1 MAMVHASSLREFL
14 LEHGLG
20 SVHTFLEPEGISVM
34 DMHKSVEQ
42 GGDKFYEWM
51 RSLKVPYKDIDTLE
65 RALRKKEAVVGINAI
80 EQTGDARALL
90 AAMAAAGQSAKP
102 AEIAAPAF
110 NDDLLSAALGKAMSV
125 TPDAVAATR
134 AEEEAAAA
142 AAAAAE
148 KKRLARPKRPEASYY
163 DPIAITFA
171 DTPFVP
177 SATFAGRQPGYVF
190 KAGNDGVG
198 YYRDAPDSAGG
209 KWKAYAQ
216 PADWESG
223 LP

>member
-14 LEHGLG
+14 KEHGLG
-20 SVHTFLEPEGISVM
+20 NIYTFLEPEGVSVM

-42 GGDKFYEWM
+42 GGDKFYDWM

-65 RALRKKEAVVGINAI
+65 RALRKKEEGVSMKAI
-80 EQTGDARALL
+80 EETGDARALL

-102 AEIAAPAF
+102 AQPAAPAF
-110 NDDLLSAALGKAMSV
+110 NGDILSAALGKAMSIDA
-125 TPDAVAATR
+125 DAVAATK
-134 AEEEAAAA
+134 AEEAAA

-163 DPIAITFA
+163 DPIPITFA

-177 SATFAGRQPGYVF
+177 SATFVGRQAGYVF
-190 KAGNDGVG
+190 KAGKDGVG
-198 YYRDAPDSAGG
+198 YYRDAPDSHSAGG
-209 KWKAYAQ
+209 EWKAYAQ
-216 PADWESG
+216 PADWDSG

>member
-1 MAMVHASSLREFL
+1 MTMVHASRLREFL
-14 LEHGLG
+14 QEHGLG
-20 SVHTFLEPEGISVM
+20 NIYTLLEPEGVSVT

-42 GGDKFYEWM
+42 GGDTFYDWM

-65 RALRKKEAVVGINAI
+65 RALRKKEGGVSMKAI
-80 EQTGDARALL
+80 EETGDARALL

-102 AEIAAPAF
+102 ALAAPAF
-110 NDDLLSAALGKAMSV
+110 NGDILSAALGKAMSI
-125 TPDAVAATR
+125 DADAIAAAR
-134 AEEEAAAA
+134 AEEAA

-148 KKRLARPKRPEASYY
+148 KKRPARPKRPEPSYY
-163 DPIAITFA
+163 DPIPVTFA

-177 SATFAGRQPGYVF
+177 SATFVGRQPGYVF

-198 YYRDAPDSAGG
+198 YYRDAPNSAGG
-209 KWKAYAQ
+209 EWKAYAQ